1 MRIGIMGAGGIGSVI
16 GGLLSEGGHDITLI
30 DRWREQ
36 IEKSRPTG

>member
-16 GGLLSEGGHDITLI
+16 GGLLSEDGHDITLI